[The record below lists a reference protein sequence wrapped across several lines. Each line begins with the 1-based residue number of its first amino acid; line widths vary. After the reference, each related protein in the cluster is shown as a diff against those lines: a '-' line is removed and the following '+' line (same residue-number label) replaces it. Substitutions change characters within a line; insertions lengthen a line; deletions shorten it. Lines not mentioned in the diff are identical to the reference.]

1 MERLPHPRCMTSH
14 HLAQPTPDH
23 VDVLV
28 IGGGAAG
35 LSAAVCLARSRRSVV
50 VVDEGRPRN
59 APAEGVHNLLGH
71 EGISP
76 LELVRRGRADLAS
89 YGGSVR
95 EATVVDL
102 RGAKGD
108 FTASLDDGSAVRA
121 RRVVLAG
128 GVVDRLP
135 DVPGLAERWGR
146 DVLHCPYCHGWEVRD
161 RRIGVLAGAMM
172 PTHQAQL
179 FRQLSDDVTLFRQ
192 GQPLTDEELRA
203 VEARGIRIVDDE
215 VVGLDVRGDRL
226 AGVVLASG
234 ETVPVDA
241 LAVQTRLAVR
251 ADAAARLGVEVA
263 EMPFG
268 SQVTTDARGETTV
281 PGVWAAG
288 NVAQPMAQVGA
299 SAAQGTQ
306 VGAVLNF
313 DLIEDEIAAALD
325 EADRESA

>member
-1 MERLPHPRCMTSH
+1 MNQETPHPAR
-14 HLAQPTPDH
+14 

-28 IGGGAAG
+28 MGGGAAG
-35 LSAAVCLARSRRSVV
+35 LSAGICLARSRRSVL

-59 APAEGVHNLLGH
+59 APADGVHNLLGH

-76 LELVRRGRADLAS
+76 RELLRRGRADLAS
-89 YGGSVR
+89 YGGSLR
-95 EATVVDL
+95 EAAVVDL

-108 FTASLDDGSAVRA
+108 FTASLDDGSTVRA

-135 DVPGLAERWGR
+135 DVPGLAGRWGT

-161 RRIGVLAGAMM
+161 RRIGVLAGAVM

-192 GQPLTDEELRA
+192 GQPLTAEELGA
-203 VEARGIRIVDDE
+203 VEARGIRVVDDE
-215 VVGLDVRGDRL
+215 VVGLDVRDDRL
-226 AGVVLASG
+226 TGVVLATG
-234 ETVPVDA
+234 EVVPVDA
-241 LAVQTRLAVR
+241 LAVQTRLVTR

-263 EMPFG
+263 ELPFG
-268 SQVTTDARGETTV
+268 SQVTVDARGETTV

-299 SAAQGTQ
+299 SAAHGTQ
-306 VGAVLNF
+306 VGAMVNM
-313 DLIEDEIAAALD
+313 DLIEDEIAAAVAA
-325 EADRESA
+325 ADRASA